1 MTKIILIYFTV
12 SKFLVVNGYPREA
25 SRKVDF
31 LDMENPHSTCKF
43 QDFPA
48 GLYHSTAAFTGTK
61 AVVCGGAEYVPY
73 ESNGRA
79 KKSCYQ
85 LMETETF
92 TELQEYSLKSAR
104 YLTASVITPSRDL
117 WVIGGVDD
125 YSGLN
130 STELISFSG
139 DSEAKNKFKD
149 LQPTLNF
156 QLSSHCVAQ
165 LNATTAILTGGFT
178 AGYYVIYTY
187 YLDLVDFKITPGPPM
202 NQGRKS
208 HGCGTFSF
216 SGKIITVVAGG
227 WDGSSH
233 LDTTEYLDLNEADP
247 KWQKGKTTKS

>member
-1 MTKIILIYFTV
+1 MKIIYFTV
-12 SKFLVVNGYPREA
+12 SKFLVVNGKPYEA
-25 SRKVDF
+25 SRKVEF
-31 LDMENPHSTCKF
+31 VNTEIPHSTCKF
-43 QDFPA
+43 QDFPV
-48 GLYHSTAAFTGTK
+48 GLYDSTAAFTGTK

-104 YLTASVITPSRDL
+104 YLTASVVTPSRDL

-149 LQPTLNF
+149 LQPTLKF

-165 LNATTAILTGGFT
+165 LNATTAILTGGYT

-202 NQGRKS
+202 NQKRGF
-208 HGCGTFSF
+208 HGCGTFAF
-216 SGKIITVVAGG
+216 GGKNITVVAGG
-227 WDGSSH
+227 YNGSSR
-233 LDTTEYLDLNEADP
+233 LYSTEYLELNEANP
-247 KWQKGKTTKS
+247 TWQKGKTIKS